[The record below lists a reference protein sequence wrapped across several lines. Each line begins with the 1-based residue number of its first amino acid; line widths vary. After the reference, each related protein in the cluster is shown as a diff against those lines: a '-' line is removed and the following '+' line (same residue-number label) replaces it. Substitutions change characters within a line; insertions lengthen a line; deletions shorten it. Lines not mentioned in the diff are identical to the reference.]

1 MATAPTLP
9 GGAVYDLFIGLVPA
23 LYFLWQ
29 FVQAEGVVWPFW
41 FYAIGV
47 PFAWKPWLVYR
58 RKCPAPSTGHKDVRD
73 RNSRM
78 ECCYN
83 ACAFLFYVAWLR
95 QTGLTTATILA
106 FLGCVFTTL
115 SSPFFNMINRSGLVV
130 AWLLDLD
137 MAGLFGDFYDCHKQ
151 ARALKLGSAALVGQ
165 LCVLFELSKHV
176 ATHGVLN
183 RRSLSSRCSSR
194 CRSGPASC
202 RPCCTPWTAL

>member
-1 MATAPTLP
+1 MVTAPTSP

-58 RKCPAPSTGHKDVRD
+58 RKCPAPLTGHKDVRD

-115 SSPFFNMINRSGLVV
+115 SSPFFNRSTTTKRRIAGASTPTARSCAPRWRFGASWQNPNRWSP
-130 AWLLDLD
+130 
-137 MAGLFGDFYDCHKQ
+137 
-151 ARALKLGSAALVGQ
+151 RAA
-165 LCVLFELSKHV
+165 
-176 ATHGVLN
+176 
-183 RRSLSSRCSSR
+183 
-194 CRSGPASC
+194 P
-202 RPCCTPWTAL
+202 